1 MMWLKIILIFVILSL
16 SYCDDV
22 DEQVN
27 IDEQVDVKEQP
38 EFIEA
43 SEDTTSNPMKI
54 NAVIS

>member
-16 SYCDDV
+16 SNCDDV
-22 DEQVN
+22 
-27 IDEQVDVKEQP
+27 DEQVDVKEQP

-43 SEDTTSNPMKI
+43 NENTTSNPMKI